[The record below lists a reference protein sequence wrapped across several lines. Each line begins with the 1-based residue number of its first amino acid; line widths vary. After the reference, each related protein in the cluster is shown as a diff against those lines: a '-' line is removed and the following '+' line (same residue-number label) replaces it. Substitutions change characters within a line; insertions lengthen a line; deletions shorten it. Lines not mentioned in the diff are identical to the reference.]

1 MEITWYGQ
9 SCFRLR
15 DYGRAVVTD
24 PYNPEIGLRV
34 PRVTASLVTV
44 SHDHNDHN
52 HVQALR
58 GSPYVVAGPGEYE
71 IGGIFVVGI
80 ATFHDDRGGAERG
93 PNTAYLIEFDD
104 LTVCHL
110 GDLGHI
116 PSQEQIE
123 QFNDV
128 DILLIPVG
136 GRSTLSGARAAEVVN
151 LIEPRIVIPMHY
163 RIPGLAQQSDTATR
177 FLSEM
182 AVEKPTTVD
191 TFKITRSQ
199 LPDQTQVVLLEV
211 KQ

>member
-24 PYNPEIGLRV
+24 PYSPDIGLKL
-34 PRVTASLVTV
+34 PRSTATIVTV
-44 SHDHNDHN
+44 SHAHEDHNYI
-52 HVQALR
+52 QAVR
-58 GSPYVVAGPGEYE
+58 GNPYIIAGPGEYE
-71 IGGIFVVGI
+71 VGGIFVVGI
-80 ATFHDDRGGAERG
+80 TTFHDDREGAERG
-93 PNTAYLIEFDD
+93 RNTAYLIEFDD

-116 PSQEQIE
+116 PTQEQIE
-123 QFNDV
+123 QFNNV

-151 LIEPRIVIPMHY
+151 LLEPRIVIPMHY
-163 RIPGLAQQSDTATR
+163 RVPGLSRSIDSATR
-177 FLSEM
+177 FLNEM
-182 AVEKPTTVD
+182 AVEKPETIEML
-191 TFKITRSQ
+191 KITAPQ
-199 LPDQTQVVLLEV
+199 LPEQTRVVLLEV